1 MDFRTLYDP
10 VDLDG
15 KADSRFGQ
23 CRRIVA
29 LNISG
34 TGVTVSGAA
43 AVLSGL
49 ADTLVDFECPFA
61 AAFQFLSSG
70 VGHVSEYI
78 FFALSR
84 VYTKKRVDFL
94 KNGRFGIFSSV
105 GSVFVACVNQP
116 YFSFVVSWKNPFLG
130 LQHFVERHY
139 IELQF
144 VERHYIKLFFVKRH
158 FVEPQFVELYS
169 SGPDSR

>member
-61 AAFQFLSSG
+61 AVFQFLSSG
-70 VGHVSEYI
+70 VV
-78 FFALSR
+78 R
-84 VYTKKRVDFL
+84 VAF
-94 KNGRFGIFSSV
+94 FSSLV
-105 GSVFVACVNQP
+105 SVFVVNVDRNPNFFGGQTRMACIFEPSQDQCNVLAAWH
-116 YFSFVVSWKNPFLG
+116 SGHRVC
-130 LQHFVERHY
+130 LQNR
-139 IELQF
+139 I
-144 VERHYIKLFFVKRH
+144 
-158 FVEPQFVELYS
+158 
-169 SGPDSR
+169 SRR